1 MSKIIGVTEA
11 RSKLGEIV
19 SDVSKKKELY
29 ILTRGSKPEAVII
42 PYDEF
47 LEMEEREKKLWGER
61 LGLALKK
68 SRVLFSDWLRDKG
81 YDPEKLTE
89 EEIERIIRSA

>member
-19 SDVSKKKELY
+19 SDVSKKKESY
-29 ILTRGSKPEAVII
+29 ILTRGSKPQAAII
-42 PYDEF
+42 PYDEY
-47 LEMEEREKKLWGER
+47 LAIEEREKQLWDER
-61 LGLALKK
+61 FELAINK
-68 SRVLFSDWLRDKG
+68 SRTLFNEWLRSRG

-89 EEIERIIRSA
+89 EEAERIIKSA

>member
-11 RSKLGEIV
+11 RSKLKEILDDI
-19 SDVSKKKELY
+19 SRKREPY

-42 PYDEF
+42 PY
-47 LEMEEREKKLWGER
+47 EEYLVIEEQIAKLWDER
-61 LGLALKK
+61 FEIALKK
-68 SRVLFSDWLRDKG
+68 SRAFFNEWLRKKG

-89 EEIERIIRSA
+89 EEVERIIRSA